1 METGAKTTGGQS
13 ASSTL
18 CLTVTDLSVSWSL
31 FLSGVGGL
39 WTHFYDRF
47 ENQVEQRIQ
56 DIFSSV
62 QSLGHFRETLER
74 GSGIILDAKLFER
87 KAPFLPNCMTSQMQL
102 TIVVAV

>member
-47 ENQVEQRIQ
+47 ENQVEQRILRHFQ
-56 DIFSSV
+56 FSSV
-62 QSLGHFRETLER
+62 AGHFRETLER
-74 GSGIILDAKLFER
+74 GERYHSGCKTFER
-87 KAPFLPNCMTSQMQL
+87 KAPFCPT
-102 TIVVAV
+102 V